1 MQQSTQLSQKA
12 EDIFDGE
19 TMRGLLLT
27 AYGFSLLG
35 DKGATAALACFI
47 IAMVMA
53 VGAAVSLGLGL
64 RMDPGRSVQRVKV
77 GPSEVV
83 PVAG

>member
-1 MQQSTQLSQKA
+1 
-12 EDIFDGE
+12 
-19 TMRGLLLT
+19 
-27 AYGFSLLG
+27 
-35 DKGATAALACFI
+35 
-47 IAMVMA
+47 MA

>member
-1 MQQSTQLSQKA
+1 MKQSAELSQKA

-35 DKGATAALACFI
+35 ERGAMAATGLLRHRGGLAI
-47 IAMVMA
+47 
-53 VGAAVSLGLGL
+53 GALVSLMLGL
-64 RMDPGRSVQRVKV
+64 RERRRP
-77 GPSEVV
+77 VV
-83 PVAG
+83 SADRMQAAA